1 MSTTVQE
8 RIKVRVAGLCET
20 FLLDAA
26 VLVFVFPALDTLIN
40 FGTQRLT
47 FRLLLWTGAIS
58 GVFFIGAV
66 FMSIFIVRNERA
78 ES

>member
-1 MSTTVQE
+1 M
-8 RIKVRVAGLCET
+8 RVAGLSET

-26 VLVFVFPALDTLIN
+26 VLVFVFPALDTLVN

-47 FRLLLWTGAIS
+47 SRLILWTIAIS
-58 GVFFIGAV
+58 GVFFLGAILVSV
-66 FMSIFIVRNERA
+66 FIATQEGP